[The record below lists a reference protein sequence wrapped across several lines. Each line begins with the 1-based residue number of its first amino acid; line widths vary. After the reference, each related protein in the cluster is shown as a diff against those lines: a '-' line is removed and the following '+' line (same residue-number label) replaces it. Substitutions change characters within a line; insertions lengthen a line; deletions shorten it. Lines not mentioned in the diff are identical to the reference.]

1 MTVLRERNFR
11 LLWIGETTSCLGS
24 SVGGVA
30 LPLAALSVLHASVF
44 AISALTAAAW
54 LPWVLIGLPAGAWVD
69 RLPRR
74 RVMIVAD
81 LVSLTAFASVPVA
94 AWCGWLSVAQLLIVA
109 LTAGTAGVFFKTAYR
124 AFLPAVLDPA
134 QLLEGNAKLQ
144 GSEQVANVTG
154 PGLAGL
160 IAQAAGAVCGV
171 LADAVSFAAS
181 AFCLSRMHV
190 SEPAAA
196 TEERSLRREI
206 AEGLSIVVRD
216 PLLRTGAIYGC
227 LSNFMLV
234 GYQAVLV
241 VFLIRVVGLNAGL
254 TGGLLTLTS
263 LGGVLGAV
271 FARRAARRFG
281 TARVALYG
289 KILLAPAGLLIPLA
303 DRGPGLALFLLGSV
317 AMVAGIIAGNIVW
330 TGFTQ
335 ARYPARILGR
345 VSTSMQVFNYG
356 AIPAGALVAGT
367 IASHLGVRATLWIM
381 LGGLVL
387 STGVLLLG
395 PLPRLRDLPAEPAAT
410 ADYDDTRSAVGDTSG
425 HDHPASRTHP
435 R

>member
-1 MTVLRERNFR
+1 MTVLRERDFR
-11 LLWIGETTSCLGS
+11 LLWTGETTSCLGS

-30 LPLAALSVLHASVF
+30 LPLTALSVLHASVF

-54 LPWVLIGLPAGAWVD
+54 LPWVVVGLPAGAWVD

-81 LVSLTAFASVPVA
+81 LVSLAAFASVPVA
-94 AWCGWLSVAQLLIVA
+94 AWGGWLSVAQLLIVA

-124 AFLPAVLDPA
+124 AFLPAVLTPA

-144 GSEQVANVTG
+144 GSEQVTNVVG

-160 IAQAAGAVCGV
+160 IAQSAGAVCGV
-171 LADAVSFAAS
+171 LADAMSFAAS
-181 AFCLSRMHV
+181 AFCLSRTRV
-190 SEPAAA
+190 SEPPAA
-196 TEERSLRREI
+196 TAAEERSLRREI

-254 TGGLLTLTS
+254 TGTLLTLTS

-271 FARRAARRFG
+271 LARRAARRFG

-303 DRGPGLALFLLGSV
+303 DRGPGLVLFLLGSLTL
-317 AMVAGIIAGNIVW
+317 VAGIVAGNIVW
-330 TGFTQ
+330 SGFTQ

-395 PLPRLRDLPAEPAAT
+395 PLPRLRDLPTEPT
-410 ADYDDTRSAVGDTSG
+410 D
-425 HDHPASRTHP
+425 PASSSGSGPGQRGVSAAAGGT